1 MARRPPWRRIR
12 SAAVIVIAVPA
23 AGFLLHGCPSIRDGM
38 AGQLAQAQKE
48 SESAVTTGSLAL
60 DLWRNH
66 KSTNQLAAV
75 QLSDAGD
82 EVTKAYKGIATLTA
96 DNAADLRQQRTLTAA
111 MTDAITALNA
121 AGALVRGVG
130 TDDSPDAARQRLIA
144 AVAQL
149 QSANS

>member
-1 MARRPPWRRIR
+1 
-12 SAAVIVIAVPA
+12 
-23 AGFLLHGCPSIRDGM
+23 M

-75 QLSDAGD
+75 ELSDAGD

-96 DNAADLRQQRTLTAA
+96 GNAADLRHQRTLTAA